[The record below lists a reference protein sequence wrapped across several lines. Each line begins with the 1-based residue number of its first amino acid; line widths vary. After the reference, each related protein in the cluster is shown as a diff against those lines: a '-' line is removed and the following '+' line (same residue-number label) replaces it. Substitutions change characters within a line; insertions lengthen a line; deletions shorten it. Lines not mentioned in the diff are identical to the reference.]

1 MAGRGLCGAGVRR
14 LITGAGH
21 IHNYHEKTYRL
32 IRSLRNTMIE
42 SINFI
47 DPQMAAPG
55 NQTVVVELFDPPM
68 CCPTGLCGPALD
80 QTLLDV
86 SEMIMALQAEGNLV
100 ERYQMTSH
108 PQKFMSN
115 NEVMRL
121 VREQQ
126 MAALPIT
133 AVHGQVVKTGV
144 YPTLEELRA
153 AMNGSV
159 TQ

>member
-1 MAGRGLCGAGVRR
+1 
-14 LITGAGH
+14 
-21 IHNYHEKTYRL
+21 
-32 IRSLRNTMIE
+32 MIN
-42 SINFI
+42 SINFM
-47 DPQMAAPG
+47 DAQPNVMAASE
-55 NQTVVVELFDPPM
+55 TAVIELFDPPM

-86 SEMIMALQAEGNLV
+86 SEMIMALEAEGNPV

-108 PQKFMSN
+108 PHKFMN
-115 NEVMRL
+115 NNDVMRL

-133 AVHGQVVKTGV
+133 AVHGQIIKVGA

-153 AMNGSV
+153 AL
-159 TQ
+159 

>member
-1 MAGRGLCGAGVRR
+1 MM
-14 LITGAGH
+14 
-21 IHNYHEKTYRL
+21 
-32 IRSLRNTMIE
+32 NT
-42 SINFI
+42 INLMET
-47 DPQMAAPG
+47 PTATASVG
-55 NQTVVVELFDPPM
+55 QTAVIELFDPPM

-86 SEMIMALQAEGNLV
+86 SEMIMAVQAEGTTV

-108 PQKFMSN
+108 PHKFMQN
-115 NEVMRL
+115 NDVMRL

-133 AVHGQVVKTGV
+133 AVHGQVIKTGA
-144 YPTLEELRA
+144 YPTLAELRA
-153 AMNGSV
+153 ALNGSV